1 MKTSMNR
8 RGFIGST
15 LALGAL
21 MMTGKAFATA
31 SSSSPADPKA
41 SLAVV
46 GGNDPFAY
54 TTKALELLGGIQRFA
69 KPGQKVGLLVNSP
82 PWWSKP
88 GSFCSPEVV
97 LAVVS
102 ALAEAGVTDIQY
114 VIDLPND
121 FLRRSAHA
129 AANEKAISLV
139 RKNGGQWRDV
149 EVTKGK
155 ALKTAKVNTVFLD
168 CDVLINMPV
177 AKHHAGTGYTGALK
191 NVMGACHRSTNKFFH
206 EGSGKRGE
214 AEDVVF
220 LSQCIADANT
230 IRRPDLI
237 VCDATEFLLT
247 NGPGGPGELKRA
259 NKVVAGADAVA
270 VDAYACSFVGRKPSE
285 VLMLAMAESH
295 GVGHQ
300 APAAPGLVELTL

>member
-1 MKTSMNR
+1 MNR
-8 RGFIGST
+8 RGFIGSS

-21 MMTGKAFATA
+21 VMSGKAFASTLASGPTA
-31 SSSSPADPKA
+31 QRA

-46 GGNDPFAY
+46 GGTDPFAY
-54 TTKALELLGGIQRFA
+54 TTKAIELLGGIQRFA

-88 GSFCSPEVV
+88 GSFASPEVV
-97 LAVVS
+97 LAVVA
-102 ALAEAGVTDIQY
+102 ALAEAGVSEIQL

-121 FLRRSAHA
+121 FLRRSTHA
-129 AANEKAISLV
+129 AAYEKAIALV
-139 RKNGGQWRDV
+139 RKNAGQWRDV
-149 EVTKGK
+149 DVPKGK
-155 ALKTAKVNTVFLD
+155 VLHKAKVNATFLD
-168 CDVLINMPV
+168 CDVLVNVPI

-191 NVMGACHRSTNKFFH
+191 NVMGACHRSTNKSFH
-206 EGSGKRGE
+206 EGPGKQGE
-214 AEDVVF
+214 HEDVGY

-230 IRRPDLI
+230 LRRPDLV

-247 NGPGGPGELKRA
+247 NGPGGPGELRRA

-285 VLMLAMAESH
+285 VQMLAMAEEL

-300 APAAPGLVELTL
+300 APASPGLVELSL